1 MDLPLIKFPS
11 ETVLGALVNYVT
23 NPKQRD
29 LKPMK
34 ANLGIMPTLT
44 TKFKNKPEKN
54 LALYS
59 RAKKRKKKLLKN
71 IKLNYNTYKEI
82 Y

>member
-1 MDLPLIKFPS
+1 MVMELPLIKFPS
-11 ETVLGALVNYVT
+11 ETVLWALVNYVT
-23 NPKQRD
+23 NPKKRD
-29 LKPMK
+29 FKSMK
-34 ANLGIMPTLT
+34 ENLCIMPTLT
-44 TKFKNKPEKN
+44 TKFKNKTEKN

-59 RAKKRKKKLLKN
+59 RAIKKLLKN

>member
-1 MDLPLIKFPS
+1 
-11 ETVLGALVNYVT
+11 
-23 NPKQRD
+23 
-29 LKPMK
+29 MK

-59 RAKKRKKKLLKN
+59 RAIKKIKETIKKYQ
-71 IKLNYNTYKEI
+71 IKL
-82 Y
+82 

>member
-1 MDLPLIKFPS
+1 M
-11 ETVLGALVNYVT
+11 LGALVNYVT
-23 NPKQRD
+23 NPKQLD

-59 RAKKRKKKLLKN
+59 RAIKKIKETIKKYK
-71 IKLNYNTYKEI
+71 IKL
-82 Y
+82 